1 MASAVGA
8 NGSGKTNFFHAIRF
22 VLSDLFQNLRSEDRH
37 ALLHEGAGHQVLSA
51 FVEIVFD
58 NSDNRIP
65 KLDMGYDCL
74 ILYESYLSTLVGT
87 KNKGCDMV
95 DKEEVRLRRTI
106 GLKKDEYFLDG
117 KHITKTEVMNLL
129 ESAGFSRSNPYYVV
143 QQGKIAS
150 LTLMKDSERLDLL
163 KEIGGNKRKQIIQV
177 VQYLDERLKELD
189 EEKEEL
195 RKYQQLDKQRKS
207 LEYTIYDKELQDARR
222 KLEEVEE
229 ARTKVSEKSSEMYN
243 AVLDSHERFKDLDK
257 KSKDLMKELQ
267 GLNKD
272 KEALET
278 KQAEAIKKQTALELD
293 VKDLEERMSGNMQA
307 KEDAVKQ
314 LRMLQKEIQEST
326 EELNRIKPLYD
337 NQLKKEENITKGIME
352 REKQLSIL
360 YQKQGRATQFSS
372 KAARDKWLQK
382 EIDDLEQVLYSNS
395 SQEQKLQ
402 EEIFGLNEELERLD
416 ESIVRRK
423 TEIKELESSIAKSRF
438 NSQKTER
445 DKLQDERKS
454 LWEKESKLSA
464 EIDKLKAEVEKAEKS
479 LDHATPGPQK
489 LRAGNDSGSTRP
501 WCSHCNRVGHTKE
514 KCFKLHGYLEKKEKD
529 NKTALLSSIAAD
541 DVLDVRLT
549 KTQLETL
556 HKILGTST
564 THGSLATQGA
574 IPKLDTVFPVQ
585 QEVSTVLP
593 NYNTSTEVQH
603 PPDQVKQQKQ
613 VPEIQVYSRR
623 NRSPETDTAVP
634 IASPTEDCSETE
646 DVRRGLNSIRK
657 ICREYNIGGVFG
669 PIIELLNCD
678 EKFFTAVE
686 VTAGNSLF
694 HVVVEKDEISTQII
708 RHLNS
713 LKGGRVTFIPLNR
726 VKAPHVTYP
735 QSSDV
740 IPLLKKLNFSSKY
753 APAFA
758 QVFGRTV
765 ICRDIDVATRVART
779 DGLDCITLEGDQVSK
794 KGGMTGG
801 FYDYRRSKLKLQ
813 LEQKITAFVT
823 EQQQLD
829 AKRVLD
835 KSVLEQHKQ
844 DIANANKQKQYTSK
858 ALENKRKSLADVQ
871 MQIDQ
876 LRASMAMKRA
886 EMGTELIDH
895 LTPEEKDL
903 LSRLNPEIT
912 DLKEQLINCRS
923 DRIETESRKAELETN
938 LTTNLK
944 RQKQELE
951 AIISAAEADALLDEA
966 ESKRQELMDANL
978 LVDDATQQLKRVSDR
993 IDELTK
999 QLRGIKDEKNNLKGL
1014 EDAYERTLQDEAKEL
1029 EQLLSKR
1036 SNLLAKQ
1043 EEYSKKIRELGPLS
1057 SDAFETYKRK
1067 QIKELQKMLHRCN
1080 EQLQQFSHVN
1090 KKALDQ
1096 YVNFTEQREELQKR
1110 QAELDSGDEKIKE
1123 LIEVLDQRKDE
1134 SIERTFKGV
1143 ARHFREVFSELVQGG
1158 HGHLVMMKKKV
1169 LEVLT
1174 WKLSLKIGI
1183 QLPTPQFSSVSFT
1196 GQGETQSMKQ
1206 LSGGQKTVVALTLIF
1221 AIQRCDPAPF
1231 YLFDEIDA
1239 ALDPQYRT
1247 AVGNIIRRLADMANT
1262 QFITTTFRPELVKV
1276 ADHIYGVTH
1285 KNRVSRVNVVSK
1297 EDALDFIEHDQS
1309 HNAE

>member
-1 MASAVGA
+1 
-8 NGSGKTNFFHAIRF
+8 
-22 VLSDLFQNLRSEDRH
+22 
-37 ALLHEGAGHQVLSA
+37 
-51 FVEIVFD
+51 
-58 NSDNRIP
+58 
-65 KLDMGYDCL
+65 
-74 ILYESYLSTLVGT
+74 
-87 KNKGCDMV
+87 
-95 DKEEVRLRRTI
+95 
-106 GLKKDEYFLDG
+106 
-117 KHITKTEVMNLL
+117 MNLL

-163 KEIGGNKRKQIIQV
+163 KEIGGTRVYEERRRESLKIMQETGNKRKQIIQV

-207 LEYTIYDKELQDARR
+207 LEYTIYDKELQDARH

-229 ARTKVSEKSSEMYN
+229 VRAKVSETSAEMYN
-243 AVLDSHERFKDLDK
+243 AVLDSHERLKDLDK
-257 KSKDLMKELQ
+257 MSKDLTKELQ
-267 GLNKD
+267 SLNKD
-272 KEALET
+272 KEALEIQ
-278 KQAEAIKKQTALELD
+278 QAEAIKKQTALELD
-293 VKDLEERMSGNMQA
+293 VKDLQERMSGNMQA
-307 KEDAVKQ
+307 KEDAIKQ
-314 LRMLQKEIQEST
+314 LLLLQKEIEDST

-337 NQLKKEENITKGIME
+337 SQVKKEENITKGIME

-382 EIDDLEQVLYSNS
+382 EIADLERVLSSNLM
-395 SQEQKLQ
+395 QEQKLQ
-402 EEIFGLNEELERLD
+402 EEIFKLNEELKCLD
-416 ESIVRRK
+416 DSIEGRK
-423 TEIKELESSIAKSRF
+423 SEIKELESSISQSRF
-438 NSQKTER
+438 NTQKTER
-445 DKLQDERKS
+445 DKLQDKRKS

-464 EIDKLKAEVEKAEKS
+464 EIDNLKAEVEKAEKS
-479 LDHATPGPQK
+479 LDHATPG
-489 LRAGNDSGSTRP
+489 
-501 WCSHCNRVGHTKE
+501 
-514 KCFKLHGYLEKKEKD
+514 
-529 NKTALLSSIAAD
+529 
-541 DVLDVRLT
+541 
-549 KTQLETL
+549 
-556 HKILGTST
+556 
-564 THGSLATQGA
+564 
-574 IPKLDTVFPVQ
+574 
-585 QEVSTVLP
+585 
-593 NYNTSTEVQH
+593 
-603 PPDQVKQQKQ
+603 
-613 VPEIQVYSRR
+613 
-623 NRSPETDTAVP
+623 
-634 IASPTEDCSETE
+634 
-646 DVRRGLNSIRK
+646 DVRRGLNSIRR

-669 PIIELLNCD
+669 PIIELLKCD

-694 HVVVEKDEISTQII
+694 QVVVEKDEVSTQII

-740 IPLLKKLNFSSKY
+740 IPLLKKLNFSPKF

-801 FYDYRRSKLKLQ
+801 FYDYRRSKLKFMNIIMQNTMSINKKEEELKGIGSELQ
-813 LEQKITAFVT
+813 KLEQKITAFVT

-835 KSVLEQHKQ
+835 KSLLEQHKQ
-844 DIANANKQKQYTSK
+844 DIADANKQKQYISK
-858 ALENKRKSLADVQ
+858 SLENKKKSLADVQ

-876 LRASMAMKRA
+876 LRASMAMKHA

-923 DRIETESRKAELETN
+923 DRIETETRKAELETN

-944 RQKQELE
+944 RRKQELE
-951 AIISAAEADALLDEA
+951 AIISVAEADALLDEA
-966 ESKRQELMDANL
+966 ELKRQELMDAKL
-978 LVDDATQQLKRVSDR
+978 LVEDATQQLKRVSDR
-993 IDELTK
+993 IDEQTK
-999 QLRGIKDEKNNLKGL
+999 QLRGIKDEKNNLRGL

-1067 QIKELQKMLHRCN
+1067 QMKELQKMLHRCN

-1123 LIEVLDQRKDE
+1123 LIAVLDQRKDE

-1158 HGHLVMMKKKV
+1158 HGHLVMMKKKDGDHAADDDHDDDGPREAD
-1169 LEVLT
+1169 LEGRVE
-1174 WKLSLKIGI
+1174 KYIGVKVK
-1183 QLPTPQFSSVSFT
+1183 VSFT

-1247 AVGNIIRRLADMANT
+1247 AVGNMIRRLADMANT

-1276 ADHIYGVTH
+1276 ADQIYGVTH

-1309 HNAE
+1309 HNTD

>member
-1 MASAVGA
+1 MFIKQIIIEGFKSYREQIATERFSPKVNCVVGA

-37 ALLHEGAGHQVLSA
+37 ALLHEGAGHQVVSA
-51 FVEIVFD
+51 FVEIIFD

-65 KLDMGYDCL
+65 
-74 ILYESYLSTLVGT
+74 
-87 KNKGCDMV
+87 V

-163 KEIGGNKRKQIIQV
+163 KEIGGTRVYEERRRESLKIMQETGNKRKQIIQV
-177 VQYLDERLKELD
+177 VQYLDERLRELD

-229 ARTKVSEKSSEMYN
+229 ARS
-243 AVLDSHERFKDLDK
+243 KDLDK
-257 KSKDLMKELQ
+257 MSKDLTKELQ

-272 KEALET
+272 KEALEIQ
-278 KQAEAIKKQTALELD
+278 QAEAIKKQTALELD

-307 KEDAVKQ
+307 KDDAVKQ
-314 LRMLQKEIQEST
+314 LQMLQKEIQEST
-326 EELNRIKPLYD
+326 EELNRIKPFYD
-337 NQLKKEENITKGIME
+337 NQLEKEESITKGIME

-360 YQKQGRATQFSS
+360 YQKQGFGKSALFKFIAGAKTS
-372 KAARDKWLQK
+372 
-382 EIDDLEQVLYSNS
+382 
-395 SQEQKLQ
+395 

-416 ESIVRRK
+416 GSIERRK
-423 TEIKELESSIAKSRF
+423 AEIKELESSIAQSRF

-445 DKLQDERKS
+445 DKLQDERN
-454 LWEKESKLSA
+454 KLSA
-464 EIDKLKAEVEKAEKS
+464 EIDKLKTEVEKAEKS
-479 LDHATPGPQK
+479 LDHATPG
-489 LRAGNDSGSTRP
+489 
-501 WCSHCNRVGHTKE
+501 
-514 KCFKLHGYLEKKEKD
+514 
-529 NKTALLSSIAAD
+529 
-541 DVLDVRLT
+541 
-549 KTQLETL
+549 
-556 HKILGTST
+556 
-564 THGSLATQGA
+564 
-574 IPKLDTVFPVQ
+574 
-585 QEVSTVLP
+585 
-593 NYNTSTEVQH
+593 
-603 PPDQVKQQKQ
+603 
-613 VPEIQVYSRR
+613 
-623 NRSPETDTAVP
+623 
-634 IASPTEDCSETE
+634 

-740 IPLLKKLNFSSKY
+740 IPLLKKLNFSSKF

-801 FYDYRRSKLKLQ
+801 FYDYRRSKLKFMNIIMQNTMSINKKEEELKGISMELQNILFLLQ

-835 KSVLEQHKQ
+835 KSLLEQHKQ

-876 LRASMAMKRA
+876 LRASMAVKRA

-895 LTPEEKDL
+895 LTPEEKDA

-912 DLKEQLINCRS
+912 NLKEELINCRS
-923 DRIETESRKAELETN
+923 ERIETESRKAELETN

-944 RQKQELE
+944 RRKQELE

-966 ESKRQELMDANL
+966 ESKRQELLDAKL
-978 LVDDATQQLKRVSDR
+978 LVEDATQQLKRVSGR

-1014 EDAYERTLQDEAKEL
+1014 EADYESTLQNEAKEL
-1029 EQLLSKR
+1029 EQLLSRR
-1036 SNLLAKQ
+1036 SSLLARQ
-1043 EEYSKKIRELGPLS
+1043 EEFSKKIRELGPLS

-1110 QAELDSGDEKIKE
+1110 QAELDAGDEKIKE
-1123 LIEVLDQRKDE
+1123 LIAVLDQRKDE

-1158 HGHLVMMKKKV
+1158 HGHLVMMKKKDGDRAADDDDDDDDGPREADMEGRV
-1169 LEVLT
+1169 E
-1174 WKLSLKIGI
+1174 KYIGVKVK
-1183 QLPTPQFSSVSFT
+1183 VSFT

-1247 AVGNIIRRLADMANT
+1247 AVGNMIRRLADVANT

-1276 ADHIYGVTH
+1276 ADQIYVAQYRLRSSMRRTQADRMLC
-1285 KNRVSRVNVVSK
+1285 NIYFSVAV
-1297 EDALDFIEHDQS
+1297 
-1309 HNAE
+1309 

>member
-1 MASAVGA
+1 
-8 NGSGKTNFFHAIRF
+8 
-22 VLSDLFQNLRSEDRH
+22 
-37 ALLHEGAGHQVLSA
+37 
-51 FVEIVFD
+51 
-58 NSDNRIP
+58 
-65 KLDMGYDCL
+65 
-74 ILYESYLSTLVGT
+74 
-87 KNKGCDMV
+87 
-95 DKEEVRLRRTI
+95 
-106 GLKKDEYFLDG
+106 
-117 KHITKTEVMNLL
+117 
-129 ESAGFSRSNPYYVV
+129 
-143 QQGKIAS
+143 
-150 LTLMKDSERLDLL
+150 
-163 KEIGGNKRKQIIQV
+163 
-177 VQYLDERLKELD
+177 
-189 EEKEEL
+189 
-195 RKYQQLDKQRKS
+195 
-207 LEYTIYDKELQDARR
+207 
-222 KLEEVEE
+222 
-229 ARTKVSEKSSEMYN
+229 
-243 AVLDSHERFKDLDK
+243 
-257 KSKDLMKELQ
+257 
-267 GLNKD
+267 
-272 KEALET
+272 
-278 KQAEAIKKQTALELD
+278 
-293 VKDLEERMSGNMQA
+293 
-307 KEDAVKQ
+307 
-314 LRMLQKEIQEST
+314 
-326 EELNRIKPLYD
+326 
-337 NQLKKEENITKGIME
+337 
-352 REKQLSIL
+352 
-360 YQKQGRATQFSS
+360 
-372 KAARDKWLQK
+372 
-382 EIDDLEQVLYSNS
+382 
-395 SQEQKLQ
+395 
-402 EEIFGLNEELERLD
+402 
-416 ESIVRRK
+416 
-423 TEIKELESSIAKSRF
+423 
-438 NSQKTER
+438 
-445 DKLQDERKS
+445 
-454 LWEKESKLSA
+454 
-464 EIDKLKAEVEKAEKS
+464 
-479 LDHATPGPQK
+479 
-489 LRAGNDSGSTRP
+489 
-501 WCSHCNRVGHTKE
+501 
-514 KCFKLHGYLEKKEKD
+514 
-529 NKTALLSSIAAD
+529 
-541 DVLDVRLT
+541 
-549 KTQLETL
+549 
-556 HKILGTST
+556 
-564 THGSLATQGA
+564 
-574 IPKLDTVFPVQ
+574 
-585 QEVSTVLP
+585 
-593 NYNTSTEVQH
+593 
-603 PPDQVKQQKQ
+603 
-613 VPEIQVYSRR
+613 
-623 NRSPETDTAVP
+623 
-634 IASPTEDCSETE
+634 
-646 DVRRGLNSIRK
+646 
-657 ICREYNIGGVFG
+657 
-669 PIIELLNCD
+669 
-678 EKFFTAVE
+678 
-686 VTAGNSLF
+686 
-694 HVVVEKDEISTQII
+694 
-708 RHLNS
+708 
-713 LKGGRVTFIPLNR
+713 
-726 VKAPHVTYP
+726 
-735 QSSDV
+735 
-740 IPLLKKLNFSSKY
+740 
-753 APAFA
+753 
-758 QVFGRTV
+758 VFGRTV

-801 FYDYRRSKLKLQ
+801 FYDYRRSKLKFMNIIMQNTMSINKKEEELKGIGLELQNILFLLQ

-951 AIISAAEADALLDEA
+951 AIISAAEADALLDEV

-978 LVDDATQQLKRVSDR
+978 LVEDATQQLKRVSDR

-1158 HGHLVMMKKKV
+1158 HGHLVMMKKKDGDDDDDDDDGPREAD
-1169 LEVLT
+1169 LEGRVE
-1174 WKLSLKIGI
+1174 KYIGVKVK
-1183 QLPTPQFSSVSFT
+1183 VSFT

-1247 AVGNIIRRLADMANT
+1247 AVGNMANT

>member
-1 MASAVGA
+1 MYIKQVIIEGFKSYREQVATEAFSPKVNCVVGA

-58 NSDNRIP
+58 NADNRIP
-65 KLDMGYDCL
+65 
-74 ILYESYLSTLVGT
+74 
-87 KNKGCDMV
+87 V

-163 KEIGGNKRKQIIQV
+163 KEIGGTRVYEERRRESLKIMQETGNKRRQIIQV

-207 LEYTIYDKELQDARR
+207 LEYTIYDKELQDARQ
-222 KLEEVEE
+222 KLAEVED
-229 ARTKVSEKSSEMYN
+229 ARNKVSETSTKMYN
-243 AVLDSHERFKDLDK
+243 SVLDAHEKSKDLDK
-257 KSKDLMKELQ
+257 IMKDLTKELQ
-267 GLNKD
+267 ALSKE
-272 KEALET
+272 KEAIE
-278 KQAEAIKKQTALELD
+278 KQRTEAIKKHTELELD
-293 VKDLEERMSGNMQA
+293 VKDLQEKISGNFGA
-307 KEDAVKQ
+307 KGDAVRQ
-314 LRMLQKEIQEST
+314 LQTLQKEIQDSMD
-326 EELNRIKPLYD
+326 ELEKMNPLYED
-337 NQLKKEENITKGIME
+337 QVMKEKEITKGS
-352 REKQLSIL
+352 RNSI
-360 YQKQGRATQFSS
+360 SS

-382 EIDDLEQVLYSNS
+382 EIDDLQRVLSSNLA
-395 SQEQKLQ
+395 QEQKLQ
-402 EEIFGLNEELERLD
+402 D
-416 ESIVRRK
+416 
-423 TEIKELESSIAKSRF
+423 EIKRLNAELSERDAYIESRRREIATIESLISQSHAGFNHHKS
-438 NSQKTER
+438 QR

-454 LWEKESKLSA
+454 LWRNETELSA
-464 EIDKLKAEVEKAEKS
+464 EIEKLRTEVEKAEKS
-479 LDHATPGPQK
+479 LDHATPG
-489 LRAGNDSGSTRP
+489 
-501 WCSHCNRVGHTKE
+501 
-514 KCFKLHGYLEKKEKD
+514 
-529 NKTALLSSIAAD
+529 
-541 DVLDVRLT
+541 
-549 KTQLETL
+549 
-556 HKILGTST
+556 
-564 THGSLATQGA
+564 
-574 IPKLDTVFPVQ
+574 
-585 QEVSTVLP
+585 
-593 NYNTSTEVQH
+593 
-603 PPDQVKQQKQ
+603 
-613 VPEIQVYSRR
+613 
-623 NRSPETDTAVP
+623 
-634 IASPTEDCSETE
+634 
-646 DVRRGLNSIRK
+646 DVRRGLNSVRK
-657 ICREYNIGGVFG
+657 ICREYKIPGVFG
-669 PIIELLNCD
+669 PIIELLDCD

-694 HVVVEKDEISTQII
+694 HVVVENDEISTQII

-726 VKAPHVTYP
+726 VKAPRVIYP
-735 QSSDV
+735 QNSDV
-740 IPLLKKLNFSSKY
+740 VPLLKKLKFAPNY
-753 APAFA
+753 NPAFA
-758 QVFGRTV
+758 QVFARTV
-765 ICRDIDVATRVART
+765 VCRDLDVATRVART

-801 FYDYRRSKLKLQ
+801 FYDHRRSKLKFMCTIIQ
-813 LEQKITAFVT
+813 NTKSINMKEEELEKIDQKITDLVT
-823 EQQQLD
+823 EQQKID
-829 AKRVLD
+829 AKRAHD
-835 KSVLEQHKQ
+835 KSELEQLKQ
-844 DIANANKQKQYTSK
+844 DIANADKQKILISK
-858 ALENKRKSLADVQ
+858 ALGNKEKSLADVRS
-871 MQIDQ
+871 QIDQ

-886 EMGTELIDH
+886 EMGTDLIDH
-895 LTPEEKDL
+895 LTPVEKDL
-903 LSRLNPEIT
+903 LSRLNPEIA
-912 DLKEQLINCRS
+912 DLKEKLISCKT

-944 RQKQELE
+944 RRKQELE
-951 AIISAAEADALLDEA
+951 AIISTMETDNLHGEA
-966 ESKRQELMDANL
+966 EIKSQELNDARL
-978 LVDDATQQLKRVSDR
+978 LVEDLTEQLRRVSES
-993 IDELTK
+993 IDGQSK
-999 QLRGIKDEKNNLKGL
+999 QLRRIKDEKTKLKNL
-1014 EDAYERTLQDEAKEL
+1014 EDNYERTLQDEAKEL

-1036 SNLLAKQ
+1036 NMFLAKQ

-1057 SDAFETYKRK
+1057 SDAFEMYKRRS
-1067 QIKELQKMLHRCN
+1067 IKELHKMLHRCN

-1110 QAELDSGDEKIKE
+1110 QAELDAGDEKIGE
-1123 LIEVLDQRKDE
+1123 LIQVLDQRKDE

-1158 HGHLVMMKKKV
+1158 HGYLVMMKKKDGHHGDDDQDEDGPREAD
-1169 LEVLT
+1169 LEGRVE
-1174 WKLSLKIGI
+1174 KYIGVKVK
-1183 QLPTPQFSSVSFT
+1183 VSFT

-1247 AVGNIIRRLADMANT
+1247 AVGNMIRRLADMANT

-1276 ADHIYGVTH
+1276 SDKIYGVEH